1 MIKKISTAL
10 MPEYFD
16 QPNLQHL
23 KIPYPCPIIKRE
35 NPKDPM
41 IRVIIVDRPRH
52 FG

>member
-41 IRVIIVDRPRH
+41 IRVIIVDRPRY